1 MAVGLKHEALLGTWH
16 RAAIGVTEETD
27 AVALIVSE
35 ERGSISLAVGG
46 RITSGLNE
54 VRLQKVLGAALRK

>member
-1 MAVGLKHEALLGTWH
+1 
-16 RAAIGVTEETD
+16 VTEETD

-46 RITSGLNE
+46 RITSSLNE
-54 VRLQKVLGAALRK
+54 VRLKKVLAAALRK